1 MKLIKI
7 ITILLI
13 YILITLIVTKIH
25 YKQYDYFTTKYGY
38 LCTPCGEC
46 ETGKY
51 LDGCSGTN
59 EGTCRDMYYVVPD
72 VDQNSEVANRVIRSV
87 SQSSPEEEYCKNNL
101 DNNACGNCNTRA
113 LDCEDSE
120 YLDGCGVNGSSGE
133 CKKCTC
139 PDGQYKLGCGGLQ
152 AGVCEPCNAFDC
164 VEGQYLIGCSGNE
177 AGGCQQCPSN
187 MTSPA
192 GSNSVEACQCEE
204 GYSGPDGGPCT
215 ACLAGFYKT
224 GVGNGSCLPCEEG
237 SFNENEGSGEC
248 QQCPDNMTSP
258 YGSDSEDNCECV
270 GGYEYIGGVCTQ
282 CQAGFY
288 KTRVGNSPCLPCE
301 AGKYKANIGVG
312 TCAPCE
318 AGKYTA
324 NTGAGTCAP
333 CEAGSFNENEGSD
346 ECQQCPDNMT
356 SPLGSVSDEECQ
368 CEEGYSG
375 PDGGPCTKC
384 QPGFYKTGVGN
395 GSCLPCQAGS
405 FNENEGSGECQQCPD
420 NMTSPTRSDSE
431 DDCVCDKGYEYIDR
445 ECRACQ
451 EGWYK
456 DTIDN
461 DTCTICSSNH
471 SPSGKYYHDCGGD
484 TIGTLTECAY
494 DSCETDEYLYGCGKS
509 NSGICRKCN
518 TKYIT
523 EGPTYGRTHYYP
535 TCGDGILGPARE
547 CSEYSRWNNCSN
559 NQYFWGCIGVN
570 DGNCYSCADR
580 CSQGEVAIGC
590 GNGRMGRCE
599 SCSDIEEDFCYSRS
613 DGRTTLYGCGGQYT
627 GYCGCPDGMYWAWRD
642 RVCRWRN

>member
-38 LCTPCGEC
+38 RCTPCGEC

-72 VDQNSEVANRVIRSV
+72 VDQNSEVANRGIATL
-87 SQSSPEEEYCKNNL
+87 SQDLSQEEYCKNNV
-101 DNNACGNCNTRA
+101 DANECGNCNTKARE
-113 LDCEDSE
+113 CEE
-120 YLDGCGVNGSSGE
+120 TQYLDGCGVKGSSGE
-133 CKKCTC
+133 CSDCTC
-139 PDGQYKLGCGGLQ
+139 PDGEYKLGCGGLQ
-152 AGVCEPCNAFDC
+152 EGVCEPCDAFDC

-192 GSNSVEACQCEE
+192 GSNSVDDCECVE
-204 GYSGPDGGPCT
+204 GYEYIGGVCT
-215 ACLAGFYKT
+215 ECQPGFYKT
-224 GVGNGSCLPCEEG
+224 GLGNGSCLPCEAG
-237 SFNENEGSGEC
+237 TYQNLPGQSEC
-248 QQCPDNMTSP
+248 NNCPDNMTSP
-258 YGSDSEDNCECV
+258 IGSDSEDNCECV

-395 GSCLPCQAGS
+395 GSCLPCEEGS
-405 FNENEGSGECQQCPD
+405 FNENEGSGECQQCSD
-420 NMTSPTRSDSE
+420 NMTSPYGSDSE

-445 ECRACQ
+445 ECRECPT
-451 EGWYK
+451 GKYK
-456 DTIDN
+456 NTIGND
-461 DTCTICSSNH
+461 DTCTPCAGLR
-471 SPSGKYYHDCGGD
+471 PASGKYYHNCGGD
-484 TIGTLTECAY
+484 SKGTLTDCAY
-494 DSCETDEYLYGCGKS
+494 NSCETDEYLYGCWKS
-509 NSGICRKCN
+509 NSGNCRKCN
-518 TKYIT
+518 T
-523 EGPTYGRTHYYP
+523 G
-535 TCGDGILGPARE
+535 
-547 CSEYSRWNNCSN
+547 
-559 NQYFWGCIGVN
+559 
-570 DGNCYSCADR
+570 
-580 CSQGEVAIGC
+580 
-590 GNGRMGRCE
+590 
-599 SCSDIEEDFCYSRS
+599 
-613 DGRTTLYGCGGQYT
+613 
-627 GYCGCPDGMYWAWRD
+627 
-642 RVCRWRN
+642 